1 MKNFFFLHFLTFFF
15 FLHLVSAAQG
25 GKFQAD
31 SLKAVEL
38 YRKAVEFARNDD
50 PEGAL
55 RFYEESL
62 EYRKKIYGEVHSR
75 LGGVYL
81 GMGIQYKNLHQLD
94 RALEYY
100 QIAEKMY
107 LHDLS
112 PDAPPLGDVYTN
124 IGNYYREKG
133 NYAEAIRYHE
143 RAIAIYNQSSDE
155 RDKNNLGSI
164 TYNLANSIHL
174 ANREQEA
181 LELALK
187 NFQNAPFSLQ
197 NRYLNLLA
205 SIYTAL
211 GDFPKAQ
218 KIHQQVIRN
227 LKIRYGLEDYG
238 LADQYV
244 GYSQLFIRM
253 LQPDSALSYLH
264 QAEPIYLQYG
274 QAATKDLGE
283 LYQTLGN
290 VYSSKI
296 INSGNFEVFRS
307 NKTKNLVEAINYYL
321 KSVEILNNNVPFS
334 QLTYQAFESCTD
346 RIICLWAMQNMGNAY
361 LQLAELSA
369 EDKDPEKVENLKQA
383 VRAFSTASELVQFMR
398 TGFISEESKLLFS
411 ELQQNVFL
419 RVVEAAYELFR
430 LTRET
435 AYFELAF
442 ENAERNKAASLFDNI
457 SESEARE
464 FSLVPDSL
472 TQLENRY
479 NSSLAYYREK
489 LYSETHSDEPDSAR
503 VAGYEAQIFSYE
515 QKRNELRA
523 FLEKNFS
530 EYYSMK
536 YEQKKLYLKDIQKKL
551 GRNEV
556 LLEYVLD
563 SGRPAED
570 SGYVYVF
577 AVSKDDF
584 RLLRSPLTKETSRQI
599 QEVHHFLSTPSFLS
613 MGKKEFAGYCHN
625 SFQLYRKFL
634 SPFEDLISEKKMVVV
649 PDGEL
654 NYLPFEALLTEMP
667 DTGYIQFNKLP
678 YLIMKYPVNYSYS
691 AGLFLAAN
699 KQSPTVRKRVLA
711 FAPSYPPSAS
721 PDPSI
726 RLVTIPG
733 IFDEV
738 AYIARKFNTTTFS
751 DEQATE
757 NHFRKMAGQFDILH
771 LAMHTIINDSVPLF
785 SRLAFYPGNPDSL
798 QNDGW
803 LNTSD
808 IYNLKLHARMAVLS
822 ACNTGTGT
830 LRKGEGVMSLARGF
844 LYAGCPAIVMT
855 LWEVEDR
862 TGTEIMKEFYKNIR
876 NGKPKDV
883 ALRSAKIKHIQEA
896 DPLKAHPHFWLG
908 YITIGKTDP
917 LFMGNEVYFFGVIVL
932 FFLLLFADQLY
943 KKLARKKSGQK

>member
-1 MKNFFFLHFLTFFF
+1 MKRVFFLFFSAFFF
-15 FLHLVSAAQG
+15 FLHLVSGAQG
-25 GKFQAD
+25 RRFQED

-38 YRKAVEFARNDD
+38 SRKAVEFARNDD

-55 RFYEESL
+55 RFYEQSL

-75 LGGVYL
+75 LGGTFL

-112 PDAPPLGDVYTN
+112 PDAPPLGDIYTN

-143 RAIAIYNQSSDE
+143 RAITIYNQSGDE
-155 RDKNNLGSI
+155 RDKNNLISVK
-164 TYNLANSIHL
+164 YNLANSYHL
-174 ANREQEA
+174 ANRGQEA

-187 NFQNAPFSLQ
+187 NYKNAPFSLQ

-205 SIYTAL
+205 SIYTVL
-211 GDFPKAQ
+211 GDFKKAQ
-218 KIHQQVIRN
+218 KFHQQVIQN
-227 LKIRYGLEDYG
+227 LKIKYGQDDYG
-238 LADQYV
+238 LADQFVNYAQFFTQV
-244 GYSQLFIRM
+244 NL
-253 LQPDSALSYLH
+253 PDSSLYYLRL
-264 QAEPIYLQYG
+264 AEPIYLRYRQL
-274 QAATKDLGE
+274 AVSDLGL
-283 LYQTLGN
+283 LYQIMGKAYASQTVKSENLEGF
-290 VYSSKI
+290 KI
-296 INSGNFEVFRS
+296 VKERNLTEAVKFY
-307 NKTKNLVEAINYYL
+307 NKAI
-321 KSVEILNNNVPFS
+321 EILNNS
-334 QLTYQAFESCTD
+334 DLAHLDQKTLESCSD
-346 RIICLWAMQNMGNAY
+346 QVRCLWILQNMGNAY

-369 EDKDPEKVENLKQA
+369 EDKDPGKVENLKQA

-430 LTRET
+430 LTHET

-489 LYSETHSDEPDSAR
+489 LYSEKHHDEPDSAR
-503 VAGYEAQIFSYE
+503 IAGYEAQIFAYE

-577 AVSKDDF
+577 AVSKEDF

-654 NYLPFEALLTEMP
+654 NYLPFEALLTAMP

-691 AGLFLAAN
+691 AGLFFAGS
-699 KQSPTVRKRVLA
+699 KQSSTVRKRVLA
-711 FAPSYPPSAS
+711 FAPSYPPAASAA
-721 PDPSI
+721 PSA
-726 RLVTIPG
+726 RLATIPG

-738 AYIARKFNTTTFS
+738 AYIARRFNTTTFS
-751 DEQATE
+751 GEQATE

-876 NGKPKDV
+876 NGKSKDV
-883 ALRSAKIKHIQEA
+883 ALRNAKIKHIQEA

-917 LFMGNEVYFFGVIVL
+917 LFMGNEVYFFGIIVL